1 MSSIDAVIAQARRSG
16 GFTERRRFT
25 LARTQAIQKLRQF
38 ALADP
43 AGYILELIQ
52 SAIANGATWIEIHRD
67 DDTVTLG
74 YIGGGIPEAALGRLF
89 DFLFASKDRADLGYL
104 RELAIG
110 VNALMVYQPRKIII
124 ESGDGTRQGTTRMEL
139 FAGEDR
145 LDVGRPD
152 HALAGTFIRAEG
164 LKGGGKLRAHREREM
179 IETRCLAAPVPILY
193 NSEPLFGH
201 STRRIPGIIGF
212 RQHMS
217 FDEGDLYGTI
227 GLRAQIGGKA
237 EFNLLTRGVLIESV
251 EHELVPGAPLG
262 GVVCCDGLRKSA
274 DHARIV
280 RDDRF
285 AELWL
290 RLRPYARALLGRQDA
305 APILTAKV
313 HGGEILDTVPAL
325 RAWLRAALRVVIIPA
340 LLGEHA
346 EAAARA
352 IAEAVGGQLL
362 HAEHHQV
369 AALRLLAGGVE
380 LHTPS
385 LGPHS
390 PDPAFYAQPLAQAPA
405 RPWLVQPI
413 ELPAVAVADLRPGPI
428 AELLGD
434 AAELRLK
441 IYTPAASEHADAA
454 LVVFHSAGRELARVA
469 RPALHT
475 GHVLVVTLPIV
486 APSQVTG
493 AGPEGSALELL
504 ADACLRHA
512 AASLADAADRVLAG
526 LVDPDAALGPVERQ
540 RALLAVV
547 RSAVLRL
554 RQGPPGLAF
563 SLVEPGPPGVD
574 LLGLRLFHTADGAR
588 LSCRELAARMTR
600 DAGRLRVVTPAA
612 AAATSCDAL
621 IVDAADLPRLR
632 ALVGDAIDVADRTCP
647 EEHVPAAMDRAGRSY
662 PLAALAAALHAGRR
676 LIVHPARTLPPL
688 RPDADADADAIP
700 EELWIAPW
708 AYLALAGAGPLLPA
722 ADFHLADPEA
732 REHGDELAFVAV
744 SAITTHE
751 VQGSIGVPLRAPA
764 LFGVVVVDE
773 QLRPLYRFDDLAAD
787 FGVVGLLR
795 LRAPWSDPT
804 FVAITAAVQQ
814 ATAALYDDLLARI
827 PAMDP
832 HGPVFARAAAT
843 VLAHA
848 GRRVTVVADPHGHLR
863 VPPVGAVAE
872 RVLGLPLF
880 PGRRGLPLA
889 AWQLVRRFVAGGG
902 DPRAAHAEL
911 DLDAVPAVLRA
922 WIDHTLDPDRVARE
936 PAAGIVRQDD
946 PGVLELDAHGQVE
959 AIADPDP
966 RAAIDDVS
974 LAATLEYW
982 LHQLRPDLPA
992 LRPWDRR
999 GRVWIELERQPDCD
1013 DFAEVTGDHGMWS
1026 VALRQ
1031 DHWLLRW
1038 AAAAGRRD
1046 REPIAWLL
1054 LACYARINEVF
1065 AEVTNHHEG
1074 SMQRAVADALE
1085 HGRLAIVVPRFV

>member
-325 RAWLRAALRVVIIPA
+325 RAWLRAALRVVVIPA

-352 IAEAVGGQLL
+352 IADAVGGKLL

-413 ELPAVAVADLRPGPI
+413 DLSAVAVADLRPGPI

-540 RALLAVV
+540 RALSPSSAPPSSACARARPASPS
-547 RSAVLRL
+547 RS
-554 RQGPPGLAF
+554 
-563 SLVEPGPPGVD
+563 S
-574 LLGLRLFHTADGAR
+574 
-588 LSCRELAARMTR
+588 S
-600 DAGRLRVVTPAA
+600 
-612 AAATSCDAL
+612 
-621 IVDAADLPRLR
+621 
-632 ALVGDAIDVADRTCP
+632 
-647 EEHVPAAMDRAGRSY
+647 
-662 PLAALAAALHAGRR
+662 
-676 LIVHPARTLPPL
+676 PARPASTCSACACSPP
-688 RPDADADADAIP
+688 P
-700 EELWIAPW
+700 
-708 AYLALAGAGPLLPA
+708 
-722 ADFHLADPEA
+722 
-732 REHGDELAFVAV
+732 
-744 SAITTHE
+744 T
-751 VQGSIGVPLRAPA
+751 APA
-764 LFGVVVVDE
+764 C
-773 QLRPLYRFDDLAAD
+773 
-787 FGVVGLLR
+787 
-795 LRAPWSDPT
+795 
-804 FVAITAAVQQ
+804 
-814 ATAALYDDLLARI
+814 
-827 PAMDP
+827 
-832 HGPVFARAAAT
+832 RAASS
-843 VLAHA
+843 
-848 GRRVTVVADPHGHLR
+848 R
-863 VPPVGAVAE
+863 
-872 RVLGLPLF
+872 
-880 PGRRGLPLA
+880 
-889 AWQLVRRFVAGGG
+889 
-902 DPRAAHAEL
+902 
-911 DLDAVPAVLRA
+911 PA
-922 WIDHTLDPDRVARE
+922 
-936 PAAGIVRQDD
+936 
-946 PGVLELDAHGQVE
+946 
-959 AIADPDP
+959 
-966 RAAIDDVS
+966 
-974 LAATLEYW
+974 
-982 LHQLRPDLPA
+982 
-992 LRPWDRR
+992 
-999 GRVWIELERQPDCD
+999 
-1013 DFAEVTGDHGMWS
+1013 
-1026 VALRQ
+1026 
-1031 DHWLLRW
+1031 
-1038 AAAAGRRD
+1038 
-1046 REPIAWLL
+1046 
-1054 LACYARINEVF
+1054 
-1065 AEVTNHHEG
+1065 
-1074 SMQRAVADALE
+1074 
-1085 HGRLAIVVPRFV
+1085 